1 MFKSYSETFTVRAT
15 ECDKFRRMRL
25 DALFISM
32 QEVGE
37 QHAIRLG
44 VGYEAMLAR
53 GLFFALTRV
62 HVHVS
67 RAPRQGERVIHTTWP
82 GTCSRFFC
90 PRYHVFTLE
99 DGTPLLTA
107 GALWVILDAR
117 SRSIVSPMKL
127 DLGFP
132 DTSDLPAP
140 ITLPHRLPSM
150 QLSEEPRLMSRT
162 PVYSEFDVNGHINNT
177 KYIAWL
183 CDTLGSDILN
193 GQYIGDLV
201 AGYEKE
207 IREEAP
213 LQLSLAREGEHFA
226 FQILGSTGVKHFV
239 AGGTLRKEARP

>member
-1 MFKSYSETFTVRAT
+1 MLKTYSETFTVRAT

-44 VGYEAMLAR
+44 VGYEAMLSR

-67 RAPRQGERVIHTTWP
+67 RAPRQGERVVHTTWP

-117 SRSIVSPMKL
+117 SRSIVSPAKL

-132 DTSDLPAP
+132 DTSDLAAP
-140 ITLPHRLPSM
+140 IELPHRLPSM
-150 QLSEEPRLMSRT
+150 QLSAQPLHLTRT
-162 PVYSEFDVNGHINNT
+162 PVYSEFDVNSHVNNT
-177 KYIAWL
+177 RYMAWL
-183 CDTLGSDILN
+183 CDALGSDALN
-193 GQYIGDLV
+193 GRYIGDLV

-213 LQLSLAREGEHFA
+213 LQLTLSRDGERFA
-226 FQILGSTGVKHFV
+226 FQIVGNAGVKHFV
-239 AGGTLRKEARP
+239 AGGTLREEVGL